1 MRSGTTLYWIPAFSV
16 PAKVLFQNGN
26 IYTARHLFFMESSN
40 SYHEVDK
47 NQWCCAG
54 MLLGLVVATKWY
66 CPQHIVASTL
76 LKPRF
81 WGTIFQIPPTVCT
94 NRISTLPKVEFWTT
108 RVQDLQNILTN
119 HICESIVSL
128 LRCRFVTTVS
138 QILTFCLVSSSSWWC
153 LVILWVLI
161 RAHSCTDSDIR
172 RCELLV

>member
-1 MRSGTTLYWIPAFSV
+1 MWSGTTLYWIPAFSV
-16 PAKVLFQNGN
+16 PAKVPFQNGN

-40 SYHEVDK
+40 SYHEIKKKTMVLR
-47 NQWCCAG
+47 G
-54 MLLGLVVATKWY
+54 HVLGLAVATKWY

-81 WGTIFQIPPTVCT
+81 WGTIFRTPPIVCT
-94 NRISTLPKVEFWTT
+94 NRISTLPKLEFWTT

-119 HICESIVSL
+119 QTWESIVSL

-138 QILTFCLVSSSSWWC
+138 QILASCLLSSSSWCC

-161 RAHSCTDSDIR
+161 RAHSSTDSDIR
-172 RCELLV
+172 RC